1 MRNYDFSDVLS
12 FLPSIFMPSQPL
24 QEIAQEL
31 QKIDEEMAQQAISF
45 DHFLSTLPESWR
57 LSAKNLLHY
66 LVLRKTP
73 IQNLQYRL
81 HEYGLS
87 SLASCESHTRR
98 QIQVTLE
105 RLGQQIS
112 DPCPCSAEVGSQLIE
127 QAQVRL
133 FGPVPEG
140 WPTSVMVTFD
150 QAFLDNPNVIQ
161 SLLQHGMSVA
171 RINCAHDDEKI
182 WEKMILAIRKASQ
195 ETGIPC
201 KIHLDLAGPKL
212 RTRLLKKGK
221 SSGKT
226 EIEINSAVWLS
237 DHGKGFTAKDVVIS
251 PQESGV
257 IASLKVGER
266 VYFDDGLIMGR
277 VEKITKRGA
286 RLKLERVS
294 TKKSQIKNEKGI
306 NFPDSDLEISSLTS
320 FDISCLAFAV
330 THADTLGFSF
340 VRKPKDIEDLRDK
353 LAEYSGVELPVIL
366 KIETLEAVEHL
377 PDLLLEGM
385 KSKDFGVMIARGDLA
400 VEIGFERLVE
410 IQEEISWLCEAAHV
424 PVIWATQVLENL
436 HKSGV
441 ASRAEITD
449 AGRAAMAECIMI
461 NKGDHTIEVLRSL
474 KEITQKSRALKF
486 KNHLIFRPLKIA
498 EDFLAKNQSLV

>member
-1 MRNYDFSDVLS
+1 MLT
-12 FLPSIFMPSQPL
+12 QPL
-24 QEIAQEL
+24 LEIAEEL
-31 QKIDEEMAQQAISF
+31 RKIDQEMARQAKEL
-45 DHFLSTLPESWR
+45 DWMLADVAESKR
-57 LSAKNLLHY
+57 LSAKNLVHY

-81 HEYGLS
+81 HEFGLS

-105 RLGQQIS
+105 RLGDAIP
-112 DPCPCSAEVGSQLIE
+112 DPCGCTAELGSRLIQEAQE
-127 QAQVRL
+127 QL

-150 QAFLDNPNVIQ
+150 KSFIENPQLIA
-161 SLLQHGMSVA
+161 SLLCQGMSVA
-171 RINCAHDDEKI
+171 RINCAHDDEKT
-182 WEKMILAIRKASQ
+182 WEKMIRTIRNASDA
-195 ETGIPC
+195 TGVSC

-212 RTRLLKKGK
+212 RTKLLKKGK
-221 SSGKT
+221 SQGKADVQVHGT
-226 EIEINSAVWLS
+226 IWLS
-237 DHGKGFTAKDVVIS
+237 DSGRGFSEKDVVVS

-266 VYFDDGLIMGR
+266 VFFDDGLILGR

-286 RLKLERVS
+286 KVNLERVS
-294 TKKSQIKNEKGI
+294 TKKKQLKNEKGI
-306 NFPDSDLEISSLTS
+306 NFPDSHLQISSVTE
-320 FDISCLAFAV
+320 FDVSCFPFAV
-330 THADTLGFSF
+330 RHADTLGFSF
-340 VRKPKDIEDLRDK
+340 VRKPSDIRDLRGR
-353 LAEYSGVELPVIL
+353 LASLADRQIPLIL
-366 KIETLEAVEHL
+366 KIETLEAVENL
-377 PDLLLEGM
+377 PDLLVEGLTAEGV
-385 KSKDFGVMIARGDLA
+385 GVMIARGDLA

-424 PVIWATQVLENL
+424 PVIWATQVLETL

-449 AGRAAMAECIMI
+449 AGRAALAECIMI
-461 NKGDHTIEVLRSL
+461 NKGDHTLEVLRSL
-474 KEITQKSRALKF
+474 KEITQKSRSLKV

-498 EDFLAKNQSLV
+498 EDFFEKATGGYPGS

>member
-1 MRNYDFSDVLS
+1 MLA
-12 FLPSIFMPSQPL
+12 QPL
-24 QEIAQEL
+24 LDIAEEL
-31 QKIDEEMAQQAISF
+31 RKIDQEMAHEANKLEWMLE
-45 DHFLSTLPESWR
+45 DLPESNK
-57 LSAKNLLHY
+57 LSAKNFLHY

-105 RLGQQIS
+105 RLGDPIS
-112 DPCPCSAEVGSQLIE
+112 DPCSCTAELGSRLIQESQE
-127 QAQVRL
+127 QL

-150 QAFLDNPNVIQ
+150 RSFLDQPQLIA
-161 SLLQHGMSVA
+161 SLLRHGMSVA

-182 WEKMILAIRKASQ
+182 WEKMIQAIRSAS
-195 ETGIPC
+195 EATGVNC

-212 RTRLLKKGK
+212 RTKLLKKGK
-221 SSGKT
+221 SQGKV
-226 EIEINSAVWLS
+226 EVQVNGLVWLS
-237 DHGKGFTAKDVVIS
+237 ESGKGFAEKDIVIS

-257 IASLKVGER
+257 ISSLKIGER
-266 VYFDDGLIMGR
+266 VYFDDGLILGR

-286 RLKLERVS
+286 KVKLERVS
-294 TKKSQIKNEKGI
+294 TKRQQLKNEKGI
-306 NFPDSDLEISSLTS
+306 NFPDSHLQISSVTE
-320 FDISCLAFAV
+320 FDSSCLPFVARY
-330 THADTLGFSF
+330 ADTLGFSF
-340 VRKPKDIEDLRDK
+340 VRKPSDIVELRGK
-353 LAEYSGVELPVIL
+353 LARLADREVPLIL
-366 KIETLEAVEHL
+366 KIETLEAVENL
-377 PDLLLEGM
+377 PDLLLEGL
-385 KSKDFGVMIARGDLA
+385 KAEGVGVMIARGDLA

-449 AGRAAMAECIMI
+449 AGRAALAECIMI
-461 NKGDHTIEVLRSL
+461 NKGDHTLEVLRSL
-474 KEITQKSRALKF
+474 KEITQKSRALKV

-498 EDFLAKNQSLV
+498 EDFLTKNQSMA